1 MRLTADEPARIK
13 GYGFLFVV
21 RKDSP
26 FADIAMDFIAR
37 QTYKTGEERRNSR
50 LYRDIPESKFTPTE
64 GVDGYVLT
72 VNGRM
77 PTGPNGCIFAPIP
90 SIQPTL
96 IRSRR
101 SCAHSSHWGK

>member
-13 GYGFLFVV
+13 AFGFLFVV

-26 FADIAMDFIAR
+26 YADIAMDFIAS

-50 LYRDIPESKFTPTE
+50 LYRDIPESQFTPPK

-72 VNGRM
+72 REWQDAYR
-77 PTGPNGCIFAPIP
+77 PEWLYFAPIP

-101 SCAHSSHWGK
+101 NCAHSSHWGK

>member
-26 FADIAMDFIAR
+26 YADIAMDFIAS
-37 QTYKTGEERRNSR
+37 QTYKTGEERRTS
-50 LYRDIPESKFTPTE
+50 
-64 GVDGYVLT
+64 
-72 VNGRM
+72 
-77 PTGPNGCIFAPIP
+77 PNGCIFAPIP

-101 SCAHSSHWGK
+101 NCAHSSHWGK

>member
-1 MRLTADEPARIK
+1 MRTSPT
-13 GYGFLFVV
+13 
-21 RKDSP
+21 DS
-26 FADIAMDFIAR
+26 IAS

-50 LYRDIPESKFTPTE
+50 LYRDIPESQFTAPE

-72 VNGRM
+72 REWQDAYQ
-77 PTGPNGCIFAPIP
+77 PEWLCLHRIP

-101 SCAHSSHWGK
+101 NCAHSSHWGR